1 MKLRRVF
8 VIVCVLMALFT
19 SVAFAKKVEYTDPNT
34 NKTVTLDTD
43 KDTITY
49 DDTDGDLIVNGVKIE
64 GIKETDLKDS
74 ATSTSDMMKD
84 LPGYDMLNKIE
95 ESFRK
100 MSITGIDRLRGPA
113 MTLLWSL
120 GVISI
125 ASTWM
130 LYEGQL
136 RLSFVIETVMKIGFY
151 TFLVMY
157 WGTITGDIGDTFQ
170 NAGALASMGSVGS
183 KIDWNAGKVL
193 QLGFKCVAEIW
204 GNITLVGTIAHP
216 IDTIIRVIGLF
227 CVLAGYLLLAFEML
241 VTRVEW
247 SIFRCLSL
255 IFLPLGVLRFTAGF
269 AQGAIRGMFSY
280 GAKLMVITFL
290 TGIICE
296 QTQLT
301 NTTLSKDASTPET
314 LCLGFAFLA
323 LAWIVKSAGALAQGL
338 VSGSPAM
345 SGGAMK
351 AAATGLLGTGVGMVA
366 GAYAN
371 ASASA
376 PGAALVGK
384 AAGAMATGGTG
395 AIAMGMAGKMGMS
408 MAQMTTAMQTMT
420 AASGGGDGGGGTT
433 AKLTGDS
440 QNGGRKKDDNPAPQ
454 GRPAQQRG
462 NQDLHQ
468 QQQTQLQQAEQIQA
482 ENPQADANGNQQP
495 QNSQDQNVVKP
506 NAENAEAVKNAAE
519 GGNLDA
525 KNAEGV
531 VAGQEG
537 AEKGKSAEGA
547 SQGEGADNKI
557 EAGDTSAVAGATA
570 NANETAMNNVVSDED
585 KNGSQEGGDESK
597 VEADKEQADNVGE
610 AAGQPASDMTDD
622 EYKNMVGEYAQDTMP
637 EADYNNIVG
646 GDASKPAENS
656 ASPAGT
662 TVEHGAERPVG
673 GENADA
679 SVVKGDGQAAAV
691 IGAAAMTGNL
701 SNQNNQFNKRSEG
714 TDKTTEAK
722 QTAKAESGENK
733 TTETEQGSKRAA
745 NVVPPVGTPAQ
756 EQSGE
761 TKPTDKV
768 ADATK
773 HQPPA
778 DGNLTDEQKM
788 QKQQEEQAKNKV
800 QDGLEGER
808 PATDQVAANQA
819 RVGEAEAAAQAGV
832 GGLGGNADL
841 SDAQKLENFA
851 KSNPVEYA
859 YLAAYSKVFDENG
872 NVKASATDDDKANFM
887 YAKGQYERHQQ
898 ALDAFKEQ
906 QQMEAAAKAYQQKST
921 ASKALGFAG
930 RFTKELAIQAVSNLG
945 PVDFLMDQAQLGVSR
960 ARRFRRFKNDQWKT
974 YDSVG
979 GEVGIQ
985 RD

>member
-49 DDTDGDLIVNGVKIE
+49 DDTDGDLMVNGVKIE
-64 GIKETDLKDS
+64 GVKETDLKDV

-395 AIAMGMAGKMGMS
+395 AIAMGMASKMGMS

-440 QNGGRKKDDNPAPQ
+440 QNGGKKKDDNPAPQ
-454 GRPAQQRG
+454 GKPAQQKV

-468 QQQTQLQQAEQIQA
+468 QQAEQIQA
-482 ENPQADANGNQQP
+482 ENPPVDANGKQQP
-495 QNSQDQNVVKP
+495 QNSQDQNAVKP
-506 NAENAEAVKNAAE
+506 NADNAEAVKNATE
-519 GGNLDA
+519 SGNLDA
-525 KNAEGV
+525 KNAEGA
-531 VAGQEG
+531 VASQEG
-537 AEKGKSAEGA
+537 AGKGKSDE
-547 SQGEGADNKI
+547 STPQGEVTDNKV

-570 NANETAMNNVVSDED
+570 NANETATNNVVNNED
-585 KNGSQEGGDESK
+585 KDGSQEGGDESK
-597 VEADKEQADNVGE
+597 VEADKGQADDVGK
-610 AAGQPASDMTDD
+610 ATDQPAPDMTDD
-622 EYKNMVGEYAQDTMP
+622 EYKNMVGEDAQ
-637 EADYNNIVG
+637 VG
-646 GDASKPAENS
+646 EDASKFAENGNP
-656 ASPAGT
+656 PAGT
-662 TVEHGAERPVG
+662 TVEHGAEQPVG
-673 GENADA
+673 GENTDTSA
-679 SVVKGDGQAAAV
+679 VKGDEQAAAAV
-691 IGAAAMTGNL
+691 GVAAMTGSL
-701 SNQNNQFNKRSEG
+701 ANQNNQFNKQPEG

-733 TTETEQGSKRAA
+733 TAETEQGSKRAA
-745 NVVPPVGTPAQ
+745 NVVPPVGAPAQ

-761 TKPTDKV
+761 AKPTDKV

-778 DGNLTDEQKM
+778 DGNLTEEQKM

-832 GGLGGNADL
+832 NGLGGNADL

-851 KSNPVEYA
+851 KSNPMEYA

-921 ASKALGFAG
+921 AGKALGFAG